1 MRILFYSPHPTH
13 DIVSDVGYAIHQ
25 RQTIAAF
32 KALGHEVLPVIM
44 GGIDAVNLSPKS
56 NQNYQPSKLKSIIK
70 SCLPKWLW
78 TTLNNWALRQH
89 DVKAKAILAKAINDF
104 KPDLLYERSEYLQD
118 SGALMAKHYQLQYY
132 LEVNAPL
139 VEEMYGF
146 EGYSLY
152 HKKAHKI
159 EQFKL
164 STAHKI
170 ISVSSALSAYLANQ
184 YRIATNQFIVQPNCI
199 NPDQAQQAD
208 PQKAH
213 KIIAFN
219 QSAKKVIGFVGS
231 MFPYHGVDKLI
242 DAFAHVQ
249 SKHSNAILC
258 IMGDGVVLPELK
270 QMVTQLNLK
279 DSVLFTGQIPHSE
292 IMHYIAATDIC
303 IMAESNWY
311 GSPVK
316 IFEYGLMGKPI
327 IAPLTIPV
335 QDVMQDQIDGL
346 LVNNQPQM
354 IASAINTLLEQPDF
368 AQQMAHHFHEKV
380 ITHYTWQKAALNTLN
395 S

>member
-1 MRILFYSPHPTH
+1 
-13 DIVSDVGYAIHQ
+13 
-25 RQTIAAF
+25 
-32 KALGHEVLPVIM
+32 
-44 GGIDAVNLSPKS
+44 
-56 NQNYQPSKLKSIIK
+56 
-70 SCLPKWLW
+70 
-78 TTLNNWALRQH
+78 
-89 DVKAKAILAKAINDF
+89 
-104 KPDLLYERSEYLQD
+104 
-118 SGALMAKHYQLQYY
+118 
-132 LEVNAPL
+132 
-139 VEEMYGF
+139 
-146 EGYSLY
+146 
-152 HKKAHKI
+152 
-159 EQFKL
+159 
-164 STAHKI
+164 HKI
-170 ISVSSALSAYLANQ
+170 IVVSSALSNYLSEK
-184 YRIATNQFIVQPNCI
+184 YYISKSQFLVQPNCI

-242 DAFAHVQ
+242 EAFVHVQ
-249 SKHSNAILC
+249 SKHSKTILC

-354 IASAINTLLEQPDF
+354 IASAINTLIEQPDF
-368 AQQMAHHFHEKV
+368 AHQMAHHFHEKV